1 MMNVRGIAWALTFML
16 SSILLMAAAPAG
28 AAVNA
33 YLKIDDAKGQIK
45 ATGQG
50 KWAGWIPVDDA
61 AYDASTPKDAASP
74 QATGKRMHTPL
85 TIRRTVDS
93 ASPAL
98 MRACASG
105 QHFPTVEIDYVRGD
119 EVIKKMVLTD
129 VVLSSG
135 GGQGEQI
142 QFTFQKIELRNKL
155 GGIMAT
161 DDWLQAR

>member
-1 MMNVRGIAWALTFML
+1 MIVRRIALGLAFAL
-16 SSILLMAAAPAG
+16 SAILLVAAAPAS
-28 AAVNA
+28 AAINA

-45 ATGQG
+45 GSGQG

-61 AYDASTPKDAASP
+61 AYDAASAQP
-74 QATGKRMHTPL
+74 VGKRMHTPVM
-85 TIRRTVDS
+85 IRRTVDS

-142 QFTFQKIELRNKL
+142 QFTFQKIELRNKQ
-155 GGIMAT
+155 GGIMAS

>member
-1 MMNVRGIAWALTFML
+1 
-16 SSILLMAAAPAG
+16 
-28 AAVNA
+28 
-33 YLKIDDAKGQIK
+33 
-45 ATGQG
+45 
-50 KWAGWIPVDDA
+50 
-61 AYDASTPKDAASP
+61 
-74 QATGKRMHTPL
+74 
-85 TIRRTVDS
+85 
-93 ASPAL
+93 
-98 MRACASG
+98 
-105 QHFPTVEIDYVRGD
+105 VEIDYVRGD